1 VAEPHFGE
9 GRGGKVQALAP
20 KGTGPHVRLTLT
32 WHRGD
37 KSPTGVEL
45 STEDGE
51 TRTWHLIPWSVL
63 PGRAKAQVREL
74 LRYAGLDLPPTT

>member
-1 VAEPHFGE
+1 VAKPHFGE

-20 KGTGPHVRLTLT
+20 QGSGPHVRLTLT

-37 KSPTGVEL
+37 PHPLGMSVAAVEADTVT
-45 STEDGE
+45 S
-51 TRTWHLIPWSVL
+51 HHIPWAVL

-74 LRYAGLDLPPTT
+74 LRYAGLDLPPAT